1 MYGTKLVP
9 AMRTGL
15 INPFGPSGPEGRAL
29 LASTTYTGT
38 PHNSEAT
45 TSAVNAVA
53 SSAIAQLPAGPLTM
67 AVGGE
72 GRRERLRNDWDPSL
86 LSGDPALGFS
96 PQSISGSRDAFALF
110 AELAVPV
117 VRGLEA
123 QLALRFDEY
132 SDFGNSTNP
141 KVALS
146 WRPLDTLLLR
156 ASWGTGFR
164 APPLYSLYR
173 PQSSGAPLTNIADPV
188 RCPVTGLPSDCRASL
203 AVIEGGNPELQPES
217 STSWSAGIVWQPTS
231 STAVGVDYWHISVED
246 QIQFLGPGLALA
258 FYDTYSDRFIRGPV
272 DPAYPTLPG
281 PMTGM
286 LVTEVNLG
294 RTRTSGFDFNVNWNG
309 PPAEWGKMS
318 FALQGTYV
326 TRWETQLDG
335 ATMTSMLGTDVFT
348 RAVPR
353 WRYLLS
359 LGWSRGPWGATL
371 VQNYTHGYWDF
382 APGLDGQR
390 RRVDS
395 FAPWDLQATYV
406 ASKRWQFAAGV
417 RNLFDTDP
425 PSTNQPASFQM
436 GYDPQLAN
444 PLGRLFY
451 VRATVAWR

>member
-1 MYGTKLVP
+1 
-9 AMRTGL
+9 
-15 INPFGPSGPEGRAL
+15 
-29 LASTTYTGT
+29 
-38 PHNSEAT
+38 
-45 TSAVNAVA
+45 
-53 SSAIAQLPAGPLTM
+53 M

-72 GRRERLRNDWDPSL
+72 GRRERLRNDWDPAL
-86 LSGDPALGFS
+86 LAGDPALGFS

-110 AELAVPV
+110 AELAVPI

-123 QLALRFDEY
+123 QLALRYDEY
-132 SDFGNSTNP
+132 DDFGNSTNP
-141 KVALS
+141 KVALR

-173 PQSSGAPLTNIADPV
+173 PQSSGAPLNNIADPV

-203 AVIEGGNPELQPES
+203 AVIEGGNPDLQPES
-217 STSWSAGIVWQPTS
+217 STSWSAGIVWQPTAS
-231 STAVGVDYWHISVED
+231 IAVGVDYWHISVED
-246 QIQFLGPGLALA
+246 QIQFLGPNVALIY
-258 FYDTYSDRFIRGPV
+258 YDMYSDRFIRGPV

-286 LVTEVNLG
+286 LITEVNIG

-309 PPAEWGKMS
+309 TPAEWGKLS

-326 TRWETQLDG
+326 ARWETQLDG
-335 ATMTSMLGTDVFT
+335 ATMTSMLGTDVFA

-353 WRYLLS
+353 WRYLLT
-359 LGWSRGPWGATL
+359 LGWNRGPWGATL

-382 APGLDGQR
+382 APGPDGQR
-390 RRVDS
+390 RSVDS

-406 ASKRWQFAAGV
+406 ASQRWRFAAGV

-451 VRATVAWR
+451 VRATLAWR